1 MKEYFYKQEYKYM
14 YLANVSYSFANALSE
29 TFGTVMLYKSGI
41 PIWLILLIYGLRFGI
56 TGLCTP
62 LFVSISSRFGIAKCI
77 LISNIFSI
85 ISAYMMLDGTNIYRN
100 IVIFILAMGF
110 MGISNPSTDSLSS
123 KYVETEHRGR
133 YNSVINISK
142 IIAVALASCLVAWG
156 VISDNN
162 IILFIIIAIFFLLQY
177 IFIRKIDYK
186 VENKTNAFKASMK
199 YIIKSKSRYKIIYA
213 LRTSH
218 IIERQFV
225 PLYLFIAVKD
235 FSVFSS
241 ITIISLLLQIITVS
255 LIGKYTDKN
264 IVKANSLVTIIK
276 VIITSVFL
284 FAKNKVTI
292 AFNKVL
298 NDNFEKVYET
308 SINTSI
314 QNIIIESKEDNDLLS
329 AVGQMSLCF
338 TEVIVFALLAIISSF
353 IGEKVFTIIFILSII
368 SSIFININIKNNK
381 YMEKTKKL
389 ISKKNLTKIYSKYI
403 INLNDTISF

>member
-1 MKEYFYKQEYKYM
+1 MKEYFYKPEYKYM

-56 TGLCTP
+56 TGFCTP

-133 YNSVINISK
+133 YNSLINISK

-162 IILFIIIAIFFLLQY
+162 IILFTIIAIFFLLQY

-186 VENKTNAFKASMK
+186 VENKTNALKATMK
-199 YIIKSKSRYKIIYA
+199 YIIKTKSRYKIIYA

-241 ITIISLLLQIITVS
+241 IIIISLLLQIITVS

-264 IVKANSLVTIIK
+264 IGKANSLVTIIK
-276 VIITSVFL
+276 IIITSVFL

-353 IGEKVFTIIFILSII
+353 IGVKVFIIIFILSII
-368 SSIFININIKNNK
+368 SSIFININIKNK
-381 YMEKTKKL
+381 
-389 ISKKNLTKIYSKYI
+389 KYI
-403 INLNDTISF
+403 EKDQKIM

>member
-1 MKEYFYKQEYKYM
+1 MKEYFYKPEYKYM
-14 YLANVSYSFANALSE
+14 YLANISYSFANALSE
-29 TFGTVMLYKSGI
+29 TFGTVMLYKNGI

-56 TGLCTP
+56 TGLLTP

-85 ISAYMMLDGTNIYRN
+85 ISAYMMIDGTNIYKN

-110 MGISNPSTDSLSS
+110 MGLSNPSTDSLSS
-123 KYVETEHRGR
+123 RYVETEHRGR
-133 YNSVINISK
+133 YNSLINISK
-142 IIAVALASCLVAWG
+142 IIAVALASGLVAWG

-162 IILFIIIAIFFLLQY
+162 IILFTIIAIFFLLQY

-186 VENKTNAFKASMK
+186 VEIKTNAFKASMK
-199 YIIKSKSRYKIIYA
+199 YIAKSKSKYKIIYA

-218 IIERQFV
+218 IIERQFI

-241 ITIISLLLQIITVS
+241 IIIISLLLQIITVS

-264 IVKANSLVTIIK
+264 IVKANNLVTIIK

-314 QNIIIESKEDNDLLS
+314 QNIIKESKEDNDLLS

-338 TEVIVFALLAIISSF
+338 TELIVFPLLAIISSF
-353 IGEKVFTIIFILSII
+353 IGEKVFIIIFILSIL
-368 SSIFININIKNNK
+368 SSIFININIKNSNP
-381 YMEKTKKL
+381 TK
-389 ISKKNLTKIYSKYI
+389 N
-403 INLNDTISF
+403 F

>member
-1 MKEYFYKQEYKYM
+1 MKEYFYKPEYKYM
-14 YLANVSYSFANALSE
+14 YLANVSYSFA

-56 TGLCTP
+56 TGFCTP

-110 MGISNPSTDSLSS
+110 MEISNPSTDSLSS

-133 YNSVINISK
+133 FNSLINISK
-142 IIAVALASCLVAWG
+142 IIATALATCLVAWG

-162 IILFIIIAIFFLLQY
+162 IILFTIITIFFLLQY

-186 VENKTNAFKASMK
+186 VENETNAFKASMK
-199 YIIKSKSRYKIIYA
+199 YIMKTKSKYKIIYA
-213 LRTSH
+213 LRTNH
-218 IIERQFV
+218 IIERLFV

-235 FSVFSS
+235 FSLFSS
-241 ITIISLLLQIITVS
+241 IVIISLLLQIITVS
-255 LIGKYTDKN
+255 IIGKYTDKN
-264 IVKANSLVTIIK
+264 IGKANTLVTIIK

-284 FAKNKVTI
+284 FAKNKVII

-314 QNIIIESKEDNDLLS
+314 QNIIKESKEDNDLL
-329 AVGQMSLCF
+329 ATVGQMSLCF
-338 TEVIVFALLAIISSF
+338 AEVIVFAFLTIASIF
-353 IGEKVFTIIFILSII
+353 IGEKVFIIIFILSII
-368 SSIFININIKNNK
+368 SSILINVTIKN
-381 YMEKTKKL
+381 
-389 ISKKNLTKIYSKYI
+389 S
-403 INLNDTISF
+403 

>member
-1 MKEYFYKQEYKYM
+1 MKEYFYKPEYKYM
-14 YLANVSYSFANALSE
+14 YLPNVSYSFANALSE

-56 TGLCTP
+56 TGFCTP

-110 MGISNPSTDSLSS
+110 MRISNPSTDSLSS

-133 YNSVINISK
+133 YNSLINISK

-162 IILFIIIAIFFLLQY
+162 IILFTIIAIFFLLQY

-218 IIERQFV
+218 IIERQYV

-241 ITIISLLLQIITVS
+241 IIIISLLLQIITVS

-314 QNIIIESKEDNDLLS
+314 QNIIKESKEDNDLLS

-353 IGEKVFTIIFILSII
+353 IGEKVFIIIFILSIL
-368 SSIFININIKNNK
+368 SSIFININIKN
-381 YMEKTKKL
+381 
-389 ISKKNLTKIYSKYI
+389 SKYI
-403 INLNDTISF
+403 EVR

>member
-1 MKEYFYKQEYKYM
+1 MKEYFYKPEYKYM

-56 TGLCTP
+56 TGLLTP

-85 ISAYMMLDGTNIYRN
+85 ISAYMMIDGTNIYKN
-100 IVIFILAMGF
+100 IVIFIFAMGF

-133 YNSVINISK
+133 YNSLINISK
-142 IIAVALASCLVAWG
+142 IIAVALASGLVAWG

-162 IILFIIIAIFFLLQY
+162 IILFTVIAIFFLLQY

-186 VENKTNAFKASMK
+186 VENTTNAFKASMK

-218 IIERQFV
+218 IIERQYV

-241 ITIISLLLQIITVS
+241 IIIISLLLQIITVS
-255 LIGKYTDKN
+255 LIVKYTDKN

-314 QNIIIESKEDNDLLS
+314 QNIIKESKEDNDLLS

-353 IGEKVFTIIFILSII
+353 IGEKVFIIIFILSIL
-368 SSIFININIKNNK
+368 SSIFININIKN
-381 YMEKTKKL
+381 
-389 ISKKNLTKIYSKYI
+389 SKYI
-403 INLNDTISF
+403 EVR

>member
-1 MKEYFYKQEYKYM
+1 MKEYFYKPEYKYM
-14 YLANVSYSFANALSE
+14 YLANVSYSFANALIE

-56 TGLCTP
+56 TGFCTP

-85 ISAYMMLDGTNIYRN
+85 ISAYMMLDQTNIYRN

-110 MGISNPSTDSLSS
+110 MGLSNPSTDSLSS

-133 YNSVINISK
+133 FNSLINISK
-142 IIAVALASCLVAWG
+142 IVATALASCLVAWG

-162 IILFIIIAIFFLLQY
+162 IILFIVISMFFLLQY

-199 YIIKSKSRYKIIYA
+199 YIIKTKSKYKIIYA

-218 IIERQFV
+218 IIERLFV

-241 ITIISLLLQIITVS
+241 IIIISLLLQIITIS

-264 IVKANSLVTIIK
+264 IVKANTLVTIIK

-284 FAKNKVTI
+284 FAKNKVII
-292 AFNKVL
+292 AFNKTL
-298 NDNFEKVYET
+298 SDNFEKVYET
-308 SINTSI
+308 SIHTSI
-314 QNIIIESKEDNDLLS
+314 QNIIKESKEDNDLLA

-338 TEVIVFALLAIISSF
+338 TEVIIFAILTIASIL
-353 IGEKVFTIIFILSII
+353 IGEQVFIIIFILSII
-368 SSIFININIKNNK
+368 SSIFINLKINK
-381 YMEKTKKL
+381 
-389 ISKKNLTKIYSKYI
+389 
-403 INLNDTISF
+403 

>member
-1 MKEYFYKQEYKYM
+1 MKEYFYKPEYKYM

-56 TGLCTP
+56 TGFCTP

-85 ISAYMMLDGTNIYRN
+85 ISAYMMLDGNIYRN
-100 IVIFILAMGF
+100 IVIFIFAMGF

-133 YNSVINISK
+133 YNSLINISK
-142 IIAVALASCLVAWG
+142 IIAVALASGLVAWG

-162 IILFIIIAIFFLLQY
+162 TILFTIIAIFFLLQY

-199 YIIKSKSRYKIIYA
+199 YIIKTKNRYKIIYA

-218 IIERQFV
+218 IIERQFI

-241 ITIISLLLQIITVS
+241 IIIISLLLQIITVS

-264 IVKANSLVTIIK
+264 IVKANTLVTIIK

-314 QNIIIESKEDNDLLS
+314 QNIIKESKEDNDLLS

-338 TEVIVFALLAIISSF
+338 TEVIVFPLLAIISSF
-353 IGEKVFTIIFILSII
+353 IGEKVFIIIFIISIL

-381 YMEKTKKL
+381 YIEKDQKTM
-389 ISKKNLTKIYSKYI
+389 
-403 INLNDTISF
+403 

>member
-1 MKEYFYKQEYKYM
+1 MKEYFYKPEYKYM

-133 YNSVINISK
+133 YNSLINISK

-162 IILFIIIAIFFLLQY
+162 IILFTIIAIFFLLQY

-241 ITIISLLLQIITVS
+241 IIIISLLLQIITIS

-314 QNIIIESKEDNDLLS
+314 QNIIKESKEDNDLLS

-353 IGEKVFTIIFILSII
+353 IGEKVFIIIFILSII
-368 SSIFININIKNNK
+368 SSIFININIKN
-381 YMEKTKKL
+381 
-389 ISKKNLTKIYSKYI
+389 SKYAEKEVD
-403 INLNDTISF
+403 L

>member
-1 MKEYFYKQEYKYM
+1 MKEYFYKPEYKYM

-85 ISAYMMLDGTNIYRN
+85 ISAYMMLDGTNIYSN

-133 YNSVINISK
+133 YNSLINISK

-162 IILFIIIAIFFLLQY
+162 IILFTIIAIFFLLQY

-218 IIERQFV
+218 IIERQYV

-241 ITIISLLLQIITVS
+241 IIIISLLLQIITVS

-314 QNIIIESKEDNDLLS
+314 QNIIKESKEDNDLLS

-353 IGEKVFTIIFILSII
+353 IGEKVFIIIFILSII
-368 SSIFININIKNNK
+368 SSIFININIKN
-381 YMEKTKKL
+381 
-389 ISKKNLTKIYSKYI
+389 SKYI
-403 INLNDTISF
+403 EVR

>member
-1 MKEYFYKQEYKYM
+1 MKEYFYKPEYKYM

-133 YNSVINISK
+133 YNSLINISK

-162 IILFIIIAIFFLLQY
+162 IILFTIIAIFFLLQY

-218 IIERQFV
+218 IIERQYV

-241 ITIISLLLQIITVS
+241 IIIISLLLQIITVS

-314 QNIIIESKEDNDLLS
+314 QNIIKESKEDNDLLS

-353 IGEKVFTIIFILSII
+353 IGEKVFIIIFILSIL
-368 SSIFININIKNNK
+368 SSIFININIKNSN
-381 YMEKTKKL
+381 
-389 ISKKNLTKIYSKYI
+389 I
-403 INLNDTISF
+403 